1 MFKNYLKVLL
11 RNIWRHKGFTFIN
24 VFGLATGIAC
34 SILIFLFVSHELR
47 YDRFHEKADRIYR
60 LAHRASVGG
69 TKRRQTL
76 TSAETLRRLQAD
88 FPEIAAGVK
97 ILKLEGTPV
106 VFRGNTVYEQR
117 FYAADETFFEIFT
130 VPLIHGDPGSALRQ
144 PNTMVIS
151 EATALRYFGAADVV
165 GRILRADFVFNSTR
179 IDFKITGVS
188 EDIPANSH
196 FHYDFLVSS
205 SSFPALINEKDWSAH
220 YFITYLLLREG
231 TSQEGFEQKLK
242 GFTRNYLGRDR
253 FDAWVAEGNYWE
265 YFLQPLTGIHLN
277 SDLNGEFE
285 ANGNKTY
292 VYVFLVVSLI
302 ILLIACVNFMNLS
315 TAKSSLR
322 GKEVGMRKIVGS
334 SRRGLVLQFMV
345 ESVLLSFISL
355 VVGVAI
361 AAAALPFYDNLI
373 GRQVGIGLFANW
385 IVIPALLGL
394 GLLVGFLS
402 GSYPAFFLSSFK
414 PVTVL
419 RGISVGHK
427 GGSWLRN
434 ILVIFQF
441 SVSVFLIISTLVVNQ
456 QLRYFQNTKLGF
468 DKEQV
473 LIVQNP
479 GALAQTAPFKDSLRR
494 HSNIIDVA
502 GSDTLPGRSFNN
514 VFFGAEGVN
523 GKFTLNL
530 CVCDYDFLETLKLE
544 MASGRFFSREFPADL
559 QAAILNEKAV
569 VLMGWDNPLGK
580 KIWDLEGGEKYTI
593 IGVVKDYHYESL
605 HQEIR
610 PQVQLLA
617 GEPLTRGEDYI
628 SVRLNTGDIIGTIR
642 YVGDMW
648 EKFAPGKPF
657 AYSFLD
663 DDYSRLYLN
672 ELRTRK
678 LFSLFSFLAI
688 FIACLGLFGLASF
701 IAERKTG
708 EIGIRKILGASAPRI
723 VHHLNKS
730 FVKCVLIATLI
741 AWPAAWYVMS
751 RWLQN
756 FAYRIRLSWWMF
768 VAAAVLAL
776 AIALITVSLQ
786 TVKAA
791 LKNPVDTLRYE

>member
-11 RNIWRHKGFTFIN
+11 RNLGRHKGFYFIN
-24 VFGLATGIAC
+24 IFGLAIGIAC
-34 SILIFLFVSHELR
+34 SILIFLFVSHELSF
-47 YDRFHEKADRIYR
+47 DRFHEKADRIYR

-69 TKRRQTL
+69 TKRRQAL
-76 TSAETLRRLQAD
+76 TSAETLRRLQTD
-88 FPEIAAGVK
+88 FPEIVAGVK

-106 VFRGNTVYEQR
+106 VFGGNSVYEQR
-117 FYAADETFFEIFT
+117 FYAADETFFDIFT
-130 VPLIHGDPGSALRQ
+130 VPLIHGDPSTALGQ
-144 PNTMVIS
+144 PNAMVIT
-151 EATALRYFGAADVV
+151 EATARRYFGAVDVV
-165 GRILRADFVFNSTR
+165 GSILRADFTFDSTR

-196 FHYDFLVSS
+196 FRYDFLVSS
-205 SSFPALINEKDWSAH
+205 SSFPALINAKDWSAH
-220 YFITYLLLREG
+220 NFITYLLLREG
-231 TSQEGFEQKLK
+231 TSAERFEQKLK
-242 GFTRNYLGRDR
+242 GFTRNYLGRER

-265 YFLQPLTGIHLN
+265 YFLQPLTAIHLN

-345 ESVLLSFISL
+345 ESVLLSLISL
-355 VVGVAI
+355 AAGVAI
-361 AAAALPFYDNLI
+361 AAAVLPFYENLI

-385 IVIPALLGL
+385 LIIPVLLGL

-419 RGISVGHK
+419 RGISVGRK
-427 GGSWLRN
+427 GGAWLRN
-434 ILVIFQF
+434 CLVIFQF

-456 QLRYFQNTKLGF
+456 QLKYFQNKKLGF

-479 GALAQTAPFKDSLRR
+479 GALSQTTPFKDSLRR
-494 HSNIIDVA
+494 HSNIIDVS
-502 GSDTLPGRSFNN
+502 GSDTLPGKSFNN

-530 CVCDYDFLETLKLE
+530 CVCDYDFLKTLRLE
-544 MASGRFFSREFPADL
+544 MASGRFFSKEFPADS

-569 VLMGWDNPLGK
+569 GLMGWETPLGK
-580 KIWDLEGGEKYTI
+580 KIWNLEEGEKYTV
-593 IGVVKDYHYESL
+593 IGVIKDYHYESL

-617 GEPLTRGEDYI
+617 GESMARGEDYI
-628 SVRLNTGDIIGTIR
+628 SVRLNTGDVIATIR

-648 EKFAPGKPF
+648 ERFAPGKPF

-663 DDYSRLYLN
+663 DDYGRLYLN

-701 IAERKTG
+701 IAERKTS

-723 VHHLNKS
+723 VHHLNKN
-730 FVKCVLIATLI
+730 FIMCILIATLI

-756 FAYRIRLSWWMF
+756 FAYRINLSWWMF
-768 VAAAVLAL
+768 VLAAILAL

>member
-11 RNIWRHKGFTFIN
+11 RNLGRHKGFYFIN
-24 VFGLATGIAC
+24 IFGLAIGIAC
-34 SILIFLFVSHELR
+34 SILIFLFVSHELS
-47 YDRFHEKADRIYR
+47 YDRFHEKADHIYR
-60 LAHRASVGG
+60 LAHRASIGE
-69 TKRRQTL
+69 TKRRQVL

-88 FPEIAAGVK
+88 FPGIEAVVK

-106 VFRGNTVYEQR
+106 VFRGNTVYEQK
-117 FYAADETFFEIFT
+117 FYAADETFFDIFT
-130 VPLIHGDPGSALRQ
+130 VPLIQGDPGTALDQ
-144 PNTMVIS
+144 PNTMIIS
-151 EATALRYFGAADVV
+151 ETTALRYFGAADAV
-165 GRILRADFVFNSTR
+165 GRILRADFAFDSTR
-179 IDFKITGVS
+179 LDFKITGVS

-205 SSFPALINEKDWSAH
+205 SSFPALINDKDWSAH
-220 YFITYLLLREG
+220 NFITYLLLREG
-231 TSQEGFEQKLK
+231 TSQEEFEQKLK
-242 GFTRNYLGRDR
+242 GFTRNYLGRER

-315 TAKSSLR
+315 TAKASLR

-355 VVGVAI
+355 AIGVAI
-361 AAAALPFYDNLI
+361 AAALLPFYRNLI
-373 GRQVGIGLFANW
+373 GRQEGIHLFANW
-385 IVIPALLGL
+385 LVIPAFLGL

-414 PVTVL
+414 PVTVFK
-419 RGISVGHK
+419 GISVGRK

-434 ILVIFQF
+434 SLVIFQF
-441 SVSVFLIISTLVVNQ
+441 SISVFLIISTLVVNQ
-456 QLRYFQNTKLGF
+456 QLKYFQNKKLGF
-468 DKEQV
+468 DKEQI
-473 LIVQNP
+473 LIIQNP
-479 GALAQTAPFKDSLRR
+479 GALAQTSPFKDSLRR
-494 HSNIIDVA
+494 HSNIIDVSE
-502 GSDTLPGRSFNN
+502 SDTLPGRSFNN
-514 VFFGAEGVN
+514 VFFGAEGVS

-530 CVCDYDFLETLKLE
+530 CVCDYDFFKTLRLE
-544 MASGRFFSREFPADL
+544 MASGRFFSKEFPADS
-559 QAAILNEKAV
+559 QAAILNEQAV
-569 VLMGWDNPLGK
+569 ELMGWENPLGK
-580 KIWDLEGGEKYTI
+580 KIWDLEEGEKYTV
-593 IGVVKDYHYESL
+593 IGVIKDYHYESL

-617 GEPLTRGEDYI
+617 GESMARGEDYI
-628 SVRLNTGDIIGTIR
+628 SVRLNTGDIIPTIQ
-642 YVGDMW
+642 YVGNTW
-648 EKFAPGKPF
+648 EKYAPGKPF

-663 DDYSRLYLN
+663 DDYDRLYLN

-701 IAERKTG
+701 IAERKTS

-730 FVKCVLIATLI
+730 FVKCVLMATLI
-741 AWPAAWYVMS
+741 AWPAAWFVMS

-756 FAYRIRLSWWMF
+756 FAYRIHLSWWMF
-768 VAAAVLAL
+768 IAAAVLAL
-776 AIALITVSLQ
+776 AIALITVSVQ

>member
-1 MFKNYLKVLL
+1 MLKNYLKVLL
-11 RNIWRHKGFTFIN
+11 RNLGRHKGFTFIN
-24 VFGLATGIAC
+24 IFGLAIGIAC
-34 SILIFLFVSHELR
+34 SILIFLFVSHELS
-47 YDRFHEKADRIYR
+47 YDRFHGKADRIYR

-76 TSAETLRRLQAD
+76 TSAETLRRMQLD
-88 FPEIAAGVK
+88 FPEIEAGVK

-106 VFRGNTVYEQR
+106 VFRGNTVYEQS
-117 FYAADETFFEIFT
+117 FYAADETFFDIFT
-130 VPLIHGDPGSALRQ
+130 VPLIQGDSRTALGQ
-144 PNTMVIS
+144 PNAMVIS
-151 EATALRYFGAADVV
+151 ETTALRYFGTADVM
-165 GRILRADFVFNSTR
+165 GRILRAEFASNSAR

-196 FHYDFLVSS
+196 FHYNFLVSS
-205 SSFPALINEKDWSAH
+205 SSFPTLINEKDWSAH
-220 YFITYLLLREG
+220 NFITYLLLREG
-231 TSQEGFEQKLK
+231 TSEEELEQKLK
-242 GFTRNYLGRDR
+242 GFTRNYLGSER

-265 YFLQPLTGIHLN
+265 YFLQPLTAIHLN

-322 GKEVGMRKIVGS
+322 SKEVGMRKIVGS

-345 ESVLLSFISL
+345 ESVFMSFLSL
-355 VVGVAI
+355 ALGVAI
-361 AAAALPFYDNLI
+361 AAVLLPFYENLI
-373 GRQVGIGLFANW
+373 GRQDGIRLFANGL
-385 IVIPALLGL
+385 VIPALFGL

-427 GGSWLRN
+427 GGAWLRN
-434 ILVIFQF
+434 GLVIFQF

-456 QLRYFQNTKLGF
+456 QLKFVQNKKLGF

-479 GALAQTAPFKDSLRR
+479 GALSQTTPFKDSLRR
-494 HSNIIDVA
+494 HSNIINVS

-530 CVCDYDFLETLKLE
+530 CLCDCDFLKTLRLE
-544 MASGRFFSREFPADL
+544 MVSGRFFSKDFPADS
-559 QAAILNEKAV
+559 QAAVLNEKAV
-569 VLMGWDNPLGK
+569 GLMGWDNPLGK
-580 KIWDLEGGEKYTI
+580 KIWNLERREKYTV
-593 IGVVKDYHYESL
+593 IGVIKDYHYESL

-617 GEPLTRGEDYI
+617 GESMARGEDYI
-628 SVRLNTGDIIGTIR
+628 SVRLNTGDIIPTIR
-642 YVGDMW
+642 YVENLW

-663 DDYSRLYLN
+663 DDYGRLYLN

-701 IAERKTG
+701 SAERKTS

-723 VHHLNKS
+723 VLHLNRS
-730 FVKCVLIATLI
+730 FVKCILIATLI

-751 RWLQN
+751 RWLVN
-756 FAYRIRLSWWMF
+756 FAYRISLSWWMF
-768 VAAAVLAL
+768 VTAAVLAL

>member
-11 RNIWRHKGFTFIN
+11 RNLGRHNGFYFIN
-24 VFGLATGIAC
+24 IFGLAIGIAC
-34 SILIFLFVSHELR
+34 SILIFLFVSHEFS
-47 YDRFHEKADRIYR
+47 YDRFHEKADHIYR
-60 LAHRASVGG
+60 LAHRASIGE
-69 TKRRQTL
+69 TKRRQVL

-88 FPEIAAGVK
+88 FPEIVAGVK

-117 FYAADETFFEIFT
+117 FYAADETFFDIFT
-130 VPLIHGDPGSALRQ
+130 IPLIHGDPRTALRQ
-144 PNTMVIS
+144 PNTMVLS
-151 EATALRYFGAADVV
+151 AASALRYFGTRDAV
-165 GRILRADFVFNSTR
+165 GRILRADFAFDSTR
-179 IDFKITGVS
+179 IDFKITGVA

-205 SSFPALINEKDWSAH
+205 ASFPALINDKDWSAH
-220 YFITYLLLREG
+220 NFITYLLLREG
-231 TSQEGFEQKLK
+231 TSEEGFEQKLK
-242 GFTRNYLGRDR
+242 EFTRNYLGRDR
-253 FDAWVAEGNYWE
+253 FDAWVAAGNYWE

-277 SDLNGEFE
+277 SDLDGEFE
-285 ANGNKTY
+285 ANGNRTY

-315 TAKSSLR
+315 TAKASLR

-334 SRRGLVLQFMV
+334 SRRGLMLQFMV

-355 VVGVAI
+355 AVGVAI
-361 AAAALPFYDNLI
+361 AAALLPFYRNLI
-373 GRQVGIGLFANW
+373 GRQVGIELFTNW
-385 IVIPALLGL
+385 LVIPVLLGL
-394 GLLVGFLS
+394 GLVVGFLS
-402 GSYPAFFLSSFK
+402 GSYPAFFLSAFK

-419 RGISVGHK
+419 RGISVGRK

-434 ILVIFQF
+434 VLVIFQF
-441 SVSVFLIISTLVVNQ
+441 SISIFLIISTLVVSQ
-456 QLRYFQNTKLGF
+456 QLKYFQDKKLGF

-473 LIVQNP
+473 LIVRNP
-479 GALAQTAPFKDSLRR
+479 GALSKTAPFKESLRR

-502 GSDTLPGRSFNN
+502 GSDTLPGKSFHN
-514 VFFGAEGVN
+514 VFFGAKGVN

-530 CVCDYDFLETLKLE
+530 CVCDYDFLKTLKLE
-544 MASGRFFSREFPADL
+544 MAAGRFFSKEFPADTN
-559 QAAILNEKAV
+559 AAVLNEKAV
-569 VLMGWDNPLGK
+569 ALMGWDNPLGK
-580 KIWDLEGGEKYTI
+580 KIWNLEEGQEYTV
-593 IGVVKDYHYESL
+593 IGVIKDYHYESL

-617 GEPLTRGEDYI
+617 GDSMARGGDYI
-628 SVRLNTGDIIGTIR
+628 SVRLNTGDIVATIR

-648 EKFAPGKPF
+648 EKDAPGKPF
-657 AYSFLD
+657 TYSFLD
-663 DDYSRLYLN
+663 ADYDRLYMN

-701 IAERKTG
+701 MAERKTS

-730 FVKCVLIATLI
+730 FVKCVLMATLI

-756 FAYRIRLSWWMF
+756 FAYRIHLSWWMF
-768 VAAAVLAL
+768 VSAAVLAL

>member
-1 MFKNYLKVLL
+1 MIKNYLKVLR
-11 RNIWRHKGFTFIN
+11 RNLGRHKGFYCIN
-24 VFGLATGIAC
+24 VFGLAIGIAC
-34 SILIFLFVSHELR
+34 SILIFLFVSHELS

-69 TKRRQTL
+69 TKRKQTL
-76 TSAETLRRLQAD
+76 TSAETLRRLQTD
-88 FPEIAAGVK
+88 FPEIVAGVK

-106 VFRGNTVYEQR
+106 VSRGNTVYEQR
-117 FYAADETFFEIFT
+117 FYAADETFFDIFT
-130 VPLIHGDPGSALRQ
+130 VPFIHGDPGSALRQ

-151 EATALRYFGAADVV
+151 ESTALRYFGTAEVV
-165 GRILRADFVFNSTR
+165 GKILRADFAFDSSR

-188 EDIPANSH
+188 EDIPPNSH

-205 SSFPALINEKDWSAH
+205 SSFPALINEKGWSAH
-220 YFITYLLLREG
+220 NFITYLLLREG
-231 TSQEGFEQKLK
+231 TSPGEFDQKLK
-242 GFTRNYLGRDR
+242 GFTRNYLGRER

-292 VYVFLVVSLI
+292 VYIFLVVSLI

-322 GKEVGMRKIVGS
+322 SKEVGMRKIVGS
-334 SRRGLVLQFMV
+334 SRRGLVIQFML

-355 VVGVAI
+355 AVGVAM

-373 GRQVGIGLFANW
+373 GRRVGIGLFSNW

-414 PVTVL
+414 PVTML
-419 RGISVGHK
+419 RGISVGRK
-427 GGSWLRN
+427 GGAWLRN
-434 ILVIFQF
+434 GLVIFQF
-441 SVSVFLIISTLVVNQ
+441 AVSVFLIISTLVVNQ

-468 DKEQV
+468 EKEQV
-473 LIVQNP
+473 LIIQNP
-479 GALAQTAPFKDSLRR
+479 GALAQTAPFKDSLRS
-494 HSNIIDVA
+494 HSHIIDVS
-502 GSDTLPGRSFNN
+502 GSDTLPGKSFNN
-514 VFFGAEGVN
+514 VFFGAKGVN

-530 CVCDYDFLETLKLE
+530 CVCDYDFLKTLKLE
-544 MASGRFFSREFPADL
+544 IASGRFFSREFPADTN
-559 QAAILNEKAV
+559 AAVLNEKAV
-569 VLMGWDNPLGK
+569 ALMGWDNPLGK
-580 KIWDLEGGEKYTI
+580 KIWNLQEGREYTV
-593 IGVVKDYHYESL
+593 IGVIKDYHYESL

-610 PQVQLLA
+610 PQIQLLSGDSMA
-617 GEPLTRGEDYI
+617 ESEDYI
-628 SVRLNTGDIIGTIR
+628 SVRLNTGDILATIR
-642 YVGDMW
+642 YIGDTW
-648 EKFAPGKPF
+648 AKFAPGKPF

-663 DDYSRLYLN
+663 DDYDRLYLN
-672 ELRTRK
+672 ELRTRR

-688 FIACLGLFGLASF
+688 FIACLGLFGLAAF

-708 EIGIRKILGASAPRI
+708 EIGIRKILGASVPRI
-723 VHHLNKS
+723 VHQLNRS
-730 FVKCVLIATLI
+730 FVKCVLLATLI
-741 AWPAAWYVMS
+741 AWPTAWYAMS

-756 FAYRIRLSWWMF
+756 FAYRISLSWWMF
-768 VAAAVLAL
+768 VAGAVLAL
-776 AIALITVSLQ
+776 VIALITVSLQ

-791 LKNPVDTLRYE
+791 LKNPIDTLRYE